1 MRYISK
7 VTQGKMEVVV
17 VIVINVLRKKSSEI
31 FKQDQSFNK

>member
-31 FKQDQSFNK
+31 L

>member
-17 VIVINVLRKKSSEI
+17 VVVIVINVPRKKSSETL
-31 FKQDQSFNK
+31 

>member
-7 VTQGKMEVVV
+7 VTQGKTEVVV

-31 FKQDQSFNK
+31 L